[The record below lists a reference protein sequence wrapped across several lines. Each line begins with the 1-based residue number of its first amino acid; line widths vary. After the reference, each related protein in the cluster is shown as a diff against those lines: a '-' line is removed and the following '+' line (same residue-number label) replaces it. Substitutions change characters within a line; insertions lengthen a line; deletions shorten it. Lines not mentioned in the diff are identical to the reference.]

1 MAAYGEALPA
11 DNASA
16 RAAFSAQNAAGG
28 GAFGRCYEE
37 LRALAGFQL
46 ARERANHTL
55 QPTAL
60 VHEAYLRLR
69 DQPDS
74 LNLSRTRFLSLAST
88 MIRRIL
94 VDHARQRNAAKRGG
108 LRQRLPVE
116 EVDNCELSEVPIDVL
131 DLDAALEELAR
142 LSPRQARV
150 VELRFFSGLSV
161 LEVAR
166 SLDVSEGSIKN
177 DWRIARAWLRARL
190 NGSL

>member
-1 MAAYGEALPA
+1 MAYGEAIPA

-16 RAAFSAQNAAGG
+16 RDASSAQNAAGG
-28 GAFGRCYEE
+28 RAFGRFYKE
-37 LRALAGFQL
+37 LRALAGSQL

-94 VDHARQRNAAKRGG
+94 VDHARQRNSAKRGG

-161 LEVAR
+161 PEVAR

-190 NGSL
+190 TR

>member
-1 MAAYGEALPA
+1 
-11 DNASA
+11 
-16 RAAFSAQNAAGG
+16 
-28 GAFGRCYEE
+28 
-37 LRALAGFQL
+37 
-46 ARERANHTL
+46 
-55 QPTAL
+55 
-60 VHEAYLRLR
+60 
-69 DQPDS
+69 
-74 LNLSRTRFLSLAST
+74 

-94 VDHARQRNAAKRGG
+94 VDHARQRNTAKRGG

-116 EVDNCELSEVPIDVL
+116 EVDNCELIEGPIDIL

-161 LEVAR
+161 PEVAR

-190 NGSL
+190 GR

>member
-1 MAAYGEALPA
+1 MVVYGEALPA

-16 RAAFSAQNAAGG
+16 REASSAQNAVGV
-28 GAFGRCYEE
+28 GAFGRFYEE
-37 LRALAGFQL
+37 LRALAGYQL

-74 LNLSRTRFLSLAST
+74 LILSRSRFLSVAST

-94 VDHARQRNAAKRGG
+94 VDHARQRNTAKRGG

-116 EVDNCELSEVPIDVL
+116 EVDNYELSEGPIDIL

-161 LEVAR
+161 PEVAR

-190 NGSL
+190 SR